1 MQEPD
6 WDDLRIFL
14 AVLRGGSMIAAARF
28 TGLDHS
34 TVTRRITKL
43 EERIGQVL
51 LHRSP
56 AGVTP
61 TEAGSLLTQH
71 AERIADEIAAA
82 RTLLDAQEEQVSG
95 VVRLATPEAFGLFI
109 VAPAIEQLYRR
120 HPNLQL
126 ELMPETRTVSLSRRE
141 ADMAVVL
148 TQPPRGQLVA
158 RRLVDYRLGLYA
170 AKDYLAR
177 TEPLADIA
185 ALRGHPLVWYID
197 EMIDLPELRYLD
209 QIAGGSSSI
218 FRSSSI
224 AAQQAAVAG
233 GLGYGAL
240 HVFAAGGDPRLQ
252 RVLAD
257 TVEVK
262 RSYWL
267 VFPRQAQ
274 RVPRIRAVAD
284 FLSGL
289 IHQNRALF

>member
-14 AVLRGGSMIAAARF
+14 AVVRGGSMIAAARF

-34 TVTRRITKL
+34 TITRRITKL
-43 EERIGQVL
+43 EERIGQIL

-61 TEAGSLLTQH
+61 TEAGSLLAQH

-95 VVRLATPEAFGLFI
+95 IVRLATPEAFGQFL
-109 VAPAIEQLYRR
+109 VAPAVEQLYRR
-120 HPNLQL
+120 YPNLQL
-126 ELMPETRTVSLSRRE
+126 ELMPETRTFSLSRRE
-141 ADMAVVL
+141 ADMAVAL
-148 TQPPRGQLVA
+148 TQPPRGQLIA

-170 AKDYLAR
+170 SRDYLAR
-177 TEPLADIA
+177 TAPLADIS

-197 EMIDLPELRYLD
+197 EMIDLPELRFLD
-209 QIAGGSSSI
+209 QIAGGSASV

-233 GLGYGAL
+233 GLGYGVL
-240 HVFAAGGDPRLQ
+240 HAFTADSDPRLT
-252 RVLAD
+252 RVLTD
-257 TVEVK
+257 SVEVK

-267 VFPRQAQ
+267 IFPRQAQ

-284 FLSGL
+284 FLTGL
-289 IHQNRALF
+289 IQQNRGHF

>member
-14 AVLRGGSMIAAARF
+14 AVLRGGSIVAAARYA
-28 TGLDHS
+28 GLDHS

-43 EERIGQVL
+43 EARIGQQL
-51 LHRSP
+51 IHRSP
-56 AGVTP
+56 AGIAP
-61 TEAGSLLTQH
+61 TEAGSLLARH
-71 AERIADEIAAA
+71 AERIAEEIAAA
-82 RTLLDAQEEQVSG
+82 RTALDAREEQVSG
-95 VVRLATPEAFGLFI
+95 IVRLATPEAFGLFL
-109 VAPAIEQLYRR
+109 VAPAVEQLYRR
-120 HPNLQL
+120 YPNLQL
-126 ELMPETRTVSLSRRE
+126 ELMPASRHVSLSRRE

-148 TQPPRGQLVA
+148 AQPPRGQLVA

-170 AKDYLAR
+170 ARDYLAR
-177 TEPLADIA
+177 TEPLAEIA

-197 EMIDLPELRYLD
+197 EMIDLPELRFLD
-209 QIAGGSSSI
+209 QIAGGSSSV

-233 GLGYGAL
+233 GLGYGVL
-240 HVFAAGGDPRLQ
+240 HAFAADGDPRLQ

-257 TVEVK
+257 SVEVK

-274 RVPRIRAVAD
+274 RVPQIRAVAE
-284 FLSGL
+284 FLTGL
-289 IHQNRALF
+289 VQQKRASF

>member
-14 AVLRGGSMIAAARF
+14 AAMRGGSIVVAARY

-34 TVTRRITKL
+34 TVTRRIAKL
-43 EERIGQVL
+43 EGRIGQQLV
-51 LHRSP
+51 HRSP

-61 TEAGSLLTQH
+61 TEAGSLLALH

-82 RTLLDAQEEQVSG
+82 RTLLDAREEQVSG
-95 VVRLATPEAFGLFI
+95 TVRLATPEAFGLFL
-109 VAPAIEQLYRR
+109 VAPAIEQLCRR
-120 HPNLQL
+120 YPNLQL
-126 ELMPETRTVSLSRRE
+126 ELMPESRIVSLSRRE

-148 TQPPRGQLVA
+148 TQPPRGQVVA

-170 AKDYLAR
+170 SRDYLAR

-185 ALRGHPLVWYID
+185 ALRNHPLVWYID
-197 EMIDLPELRYLD
+197 EMIDLPELRFLD
-209 QIAGGSSSI
+209 QIAGGSSSV

-233 GLGYGAL
+233 GLGYGVL
-240 HVFAAGGDPRLQ
+240 HAFAADGDERLQ
-252 RVLAD
+252 RVLAN

-267 VFPRQAQ
+267 IFPRQAQ
-274 RVPRIRAVAD
+274 RVPRIRAVAE
-284 FLSGL
+284 FLAGL
-289 IHQNRALF
+289 IQQNRELF